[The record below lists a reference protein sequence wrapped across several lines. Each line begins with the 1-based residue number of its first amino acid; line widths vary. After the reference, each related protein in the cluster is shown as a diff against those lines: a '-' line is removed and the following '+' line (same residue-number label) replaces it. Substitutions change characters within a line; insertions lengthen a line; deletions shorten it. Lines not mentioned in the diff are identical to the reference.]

1 MKERYGQ
8 LLCLT
13 PKGTKMK
20 TLPLFL
26 SMLLFLGLTGGCG
39 KKKTHLNPSEVK
51 DLAVLTMGGNFHEK
65 SADQERE
72 LLIALEWLDR
82 DFIKICKKSGIRV
95 TSIKD
100 MQTYTP
106 AMGKLLVVDV
116 ERFSAGNRAARAF
129 VGFGA
134 GSASLAL
141 NYKLL
146 DENGALLSE
155 WKDGVSS
162 SKGSTNC
169 AEILNRKALEKVF
182 GFFKD

>member
-1 MKERYGQ
+1 MKEWHDR

-39 KKKTHLNPSEVK
+39 KNKTHLNPSVLK
-51 DLAVLTMGGNFHEK
+51 DLAVLTMGGNFPEK
-65 SADQERE
+65 TADQKRE

-82 DFIKICKKSGIRV
+82 DFTKICEKLGIRV

-100 MQTYTP
+100 IQAYKP
-106 AMGKLLVVDV
+106 AMGNLLVIDV

-146 DENGALLSE
+146 DENGSLLSE

-169 AEILNRKALEKVF
+169 AEILNRKALENVV
-182 GFFKD
+182 GIFKY